1 MSLRGRH
8 LYPRN
13 YPRNRRYTNIA
24 RDVWTAWIRRVGSL
38 DKNIPSEN
46 VPSLLS
52 EMHLYPAQTQVGE
65 MLECA
70 KELAERGS
78 HLTYGEF
85 YNFASQ
91 IKRSHERRNNKQI
104 GRAYERNGHE
114 KKKRPRKMSKCNVTH
129 DVFLGGSC
137 NPTTWRQ
144 DVAIP
149 LLESLGITY
158 YNPQVSEWSADLVT
172 VEHNAKESACI
183 LFYVLDRRT
192 RNVVGIVEAANFA
205 GAHRNLVLVMD
216 SYREQEPIAG
226 ETITHTEFEELCSGL
241 ATLKDLVER
250 QGIPVFTSITTAIH
264 WTAELLNQKPK
275 VIGTINALQK
285 VNLPDNEKRKKLR
298 EIFELLDKNGE
309 GEINLADVYLAY
321 HLVTNK
327 KTLKDLQN
335 VKRNHE
341 LEKELSSDC
350 NKINF
355 EQFCVMMKDLKQQ
368 NGATESEHPFSPF
381 YSIFRPICS
390 FLGHISCCKP
400 ELTANHEYVHPSCFD
415 LYIGGS
421 CFDLEWKGTIA
432 EPILKKSGLKYIM
445 AECGLLKNS
454 KAAPKEADIMENS
467 SLLLFIITS
476 NSRGLETMAI
486 ASFYIGRGKNVV
498 ICIQELNDSCCIS
511 NEKFSQLAMNDYNRG
526 RIYLK
531 DLACRKG
538 VPVLESISDAVQYA
552 VDRCIALPHTST
564 R

>member
-1 MSLRGRH
+1 
-8 LYPRN
+8 
-13 YPRNRRYTNIA
+13 
-24 RDVWTAWIRRVGSL
+24 
-38 DKNIPSEN
+38 
-46 VPSLLS
+46 
-52 EMHLYPAQTQVGE
+52 
-65 MLECA
+65 
-70 KELAERGS
+70 
-78 HLTYGEF
+78 
-85 YNFASQ
+85 
-91 IKRSHERRNNKQI
+91 
-104 GRAYERNGHE
+104 
-114 KKKRPRKMSKCNVTH
+114 MSKCNVTH

-368 NGATESEHPFSPF
+368 NGATE
-381 YSIFRPICS
+381 R
-390 FLGHISCCKP
+390 HISCCKP

>member
-1 MSLRGRH
+1 
-8 LYPRN
+8 
-13 YPRNRRYTNIA
+13 
-24 RDVWTAWIRRVGSL
+24 
-38 DKNIPSEN
+38 
-46 VPSLLS
+46 
-52 EMHLYPAQTQVGE
+52 
-65 MLECA
+65 
-70 KELAERGS
+70 
-78 HLTYGEF
+78 
-85 YNFASQ
+85 
-91 IKRSHERRNNKQI
+91 
-104 GRAYERNGHE
+104 
-114 KKKRPRKMSKCNVTH
+114 MSKCNVTH

-216 SYREQEPIAG
+216 SYQEQEPIAG
-226 ETITHTEFEELCSGL
+226 ETISHTEFEELCSGL

-250 QGIPVFTSITTAIH
+250 QGIPVFGSIKTAIN

-275 VIGTINALQK
+275 MFGTINALQK
-285 VNLPDNEKRKKLR
+285 VNLSDSEKRQKLK

-321 HLVTNK
+321 HIVTK
-327 KTLKDLQN
+327 KKSAIDLHN
-335 VKRNHE
+335 IMKHNE
-341 LEKELSSDC
+341 LEKEISSDC

-355 EQFCVMMKDLKQQ
+355 EQFCGMMKDLKQQ
-368 NGATESEHPFSPF
+368 NGTTERFV
-381 YSIFRPICS
+381 
-390 FLGHISCCKP
+390 SCCNP
-400 ELTANHEYVHPSCFD
+400 GITSNQEHLHSSSFD
-415 LYIGGS
+415 IYIGGS

-432 EPILKKSGLKYIM
+432 DPILKKSGLKYVM
-445 AECGLLKNS
+445 AECDLLKNS
-454 KAAPKEADIMENS
+454 RAAPKEADIMENS
-467 SLLLFIITS
+467 SVLLFIITS
-476 NSRGLETMAI
+476 NTRGLETMAL

-498 ICIQELNDSCCIS
+498 LCIQELNDSCCIS
-511 NEKFSQLAMNDYNRG
+511 NEKFTQLAMNDYNRG

-531 DLACRKG
+531 DLARRKG
-538 VPVLESISDAVQYA
+538 VPVLENISDAVQCA
-552 VDRCIALPHTST
+552 VDRCIALPHTSS

>member
-24 RDVWTAWIRRVGSL
+24 RSKIQSKLERGWIKIMCRNVRNLWHGLRNTLFKWRYTCIRFADRDVWTAWIRRVGSL

-264 WTAELLNQKPK
+264 WTAE
-275 VIGTINALQK
+275 
-285 VNLPDNEKRKKLR
+285 
-298 EIFELLDKNGE
+298 
-309 GEINLADVYLAY
+309 VYLAY

-368 NGATESEHPFSPF
+368 NGATE
-381 YSIFRPICS
+381 R
-390 FLGHISCCKP
+390 HISCCKP

>member
-1 MSLRGRH
+1 MCWPH
-8 LYPRN
+8 QIFFLYQFH
-13 YPRNRRYTNIA
+13 TNNIIYLNFNNFVLMLWVFCCCFREVFA
-24 RDVWTAWIRRVGSL
+24 AWTRRVGSL

-46 VPSLLS
+46 VPALLS
-52 EMHLYPAQTQVGE
+52 DMRLYPAHSQVGE

-70 KELAERGS
+70 KELTERSS

-91 IKRSHERRNNKQI
+91 VKRLHEKRNSKQI
-104 GRAYERNGHE
+104 SRALDRNGQE
-114 KKKRPRKMSKCNVTH
+114 KKRRPRKMSKCNATH

-144 DVAIP
+144 DTAIP

-172 VEHNAKESACI
+172 VEHRAKESACI

-205 GAHRNLVLVMD
+205 GARRNLVLVMD
-216 SYREQEPIAG
+216 SYKEQQPIAG
-226 ETITHTEFEELCSGL
+226 ETISHTEFEELCSGL

-250 QGIPVFTSITTAIH
+250 QGIPVFSSISAAIN
-264 WTAELLNQKPK
+264 WTAKLLNEKPK

-285 VNLPDNEKRKKLR
+285 VNLPEKDKLQKLR
-298 EIFELLDKNGE
+298 EIFNLLDKNGE

-327 KTLKDLQN
+327 KKSSIDLRKI
-335 VKRNHE
+335 VKKNE
-341 LEKELSSDC
+341 IDKAISSDC

-355 EQFCVMMKDLKQQ
+355 EQFCNMMNDLKHQQ
-368 NGATESEHPFSPF
+368 NGTTAERFAT
-381 YSIFRPICS
+381 
-390 FLGHISCCKP
+390 CCKP
-400 ELTANHEYVHPSCFD
+400 EIRSNQDYNNINSSHCD
-415 LYIGGS
+415 IYIGGS
-421 CFDLEWKGTIA
+421 CFDQQWKQEIA
-432 EPILKKSGLKYIM
+432 EPILKKSGVKYTM

-454 KAAPKEADIMENS
+454 RAGPKEADIMENS
-467 SLLLFIITS
+467 SVLLFIITS
-476 NSRGLETMAI
+476 NSRGLETMAL

-498 ICIQELNDSCCIS
+498 LCIQQLNDSCCIS
-511 NEKFSQLAMNDYNRG
+511 NEKFTELALNDYNRG
-526 RIYLK
+526 RIYLR
-531 DLACRKG
+531 DLAVRQG
-538 VPVLESISDAVQYA
+538 VPVLENISDAVLCA
-552 VDRCIALPHTST
+552 VDKCIGRPHTSS

>member
-24 RDVWTAWIRRVGSL
+24 RSKIQSKLERGWIKIMCRNVRNLWHGLRNTLFKWRYTCIRFADRDVWTAWIRRVGSL

-264 WTAELLNQKPK
+264 WTAE
-275 VIGTINALQK
+275 
-285 VNLPDNEKRKKLR
+285 
-298 EIFELLDKNGE
+298 
-309 GEINLADVYLAY
+309 VYLAY

-341 LEKELSSDC
+341 LEK
-350 NKINF
+350 
-355 EQFCVMMKDLKQQ
+355 
-368 NGATESEHPFSPF
+368 
-381 YSIFRPICS
+381 
-390 FLGHISCCKP
+390 GHISCCKP

>member
-264 WTAELLNQKPK
+264 WTAE
-275 VIGTINALQK
+275 
-285 VNLPDNEKRKKLR
+285 
-298 EIFELLDKNGE
+298 
-309 GEINLADVYLAY
+309 VYLAY

-368 NGATESEHPFSPF
+368 NGATE
-381 YSIFRPICS
+381 R
-390 FLGHISCCKP
+390 HISCCKP